1 MAEQEDGDETMT
13 LTQDEIDYL
22 LWFFQN
28 ADFGPADTDVR
39 YGLERYYEETK
50 SLRVPDSLSLRE
62 EFAP

>member
-1 MAEQEDGDETMT
+1 MT